1 MDIIVRNDTVE
12 ISGYVNAVER
22 DSKPLWDR
30 FGQFIERICKGAF
43 RRAIDRAKDIHV
55 LLNHDWD
62 RDIGSTADGTLELS
76 EDSIGLKARVVT
88 SDPEIVEDARK
99 GRLVGWSFGFEDR
112 DVEEG
117 SYNGMR
123 QRIVKDLDLF
133 EVSILND
140 KKRPAYEGTSINAR
154 DDEKPIYL
162 AENLITE
169 MNIRE
174 LKEETKIDYTEFKN
188 MIAEMK
194 A

>member
-154 DDEKPIYL
+154 DDDKPIYL
-162 AENLITE
+162 SENLITE

>member
-43 RRAIDRAKDIHV
+43 RRAIDRSKDIHV

-88 SDPEIVEDARK
+88 DDPEIVEDARK

-140 KKRPAYEGTSINAR
+140 KKRPAYEGTLINAR

-162 AENLITE
+162 SENLITE

-174 LKEETKIDYTEFKN
+174 VKEETKIDYTKYQN